1 MCMMLVLALL
11 GHILNKIFKMKN
23 ETHAYGIENFLKS
36 EMKKK
41 RHSF

>member
-11 GHILNKIFKMKN
+11 GHILNKIETKN